1 MSNTEL
7 ARLFLVAMFEA
18 AQLVVFSMRGNI
30 ERARKSEARFK
41 EWLEWV
47 EKRESEGKEDNE

>member
-7 ARLFLVAMFEA
+7 ARLLLVAMFEA

-30 ERARKSEARFK
+30 ERAKKSEKRFEDWM
-41 EWLEWV
+41 EWIGE
-47 EKRESEGKEDNE
+47 RERDGKEETE

>member
-7 ARLFLVAMFEA
+7 ARLLLAAMFEA

-30 ERARKSEARFK
+30 ERARKSEKRFK
-41 EWLEWV
+41 DWMEWI
-47 EKRESEGKEDNE
+47 EKRESEGKEDE

>member
-7 ARLFLVAMFEA
+7 ARLLLVAMFEA

-30 ERARKSEARFK
+30 ERARKSEKRFK
-41 EWLEWV
+41 DWMEWIGE
-47 EKRESEGKEDNE
+47 RERDGKEDE

>member
-7 ARLFLVAMFEA
+7 ARLLLVAMFEA

-30 ERARKSEARFK
+30 ERARKSEQRFK
-41 EWLEWV
+41 DWLEWIG
-47 EKRESEGKEDNE
+47 EREREGKEETE